1 MSKRMF
7 SVIRMSRVIVPF
19 LLASGMCAC
28 VDDEYDLD
36 KDISLEVGIGGKYF
50 AIPLGSTDSIRVD
63 SLLELDDESV
73 FMFLEDG
80 TATITK
86 SDEVDVRVPE
96 IRQVTISGWESEI
109 EPIDREV
116 RVPED
121 AQGEIGVF
129 PLPEEELNSSSQLE
143 FNEEVPDELVALK
156 SVKFDGT
163 PKLLINIQFE
173 APEEAEL
180 LELKD
185 YTIAFPKFIVFD
197 DELVNGDN
205 QLVINEKIDV
215 ELGYHAELD
224 IAEFKFAESENPI
237 ANGRLYI
244 ADEVTLNGK
253 LALTVNSDGN
263 LPATVKVAIM
273 PSVQIEEMRLGEIV
287 GKVNVDIDPVNEVV
301 DLGDIPDFLKDK
313 DVVLDITHPMI
324 TLEVGNTTGVPVVA
338 DLELL
343 PMVGDNVIEN
353 GKIVLNGGEIAVKAA
368 DVMGDYTWTNFFIS
382 NSNEGM
388 EPGYE
393 YVEVSNLPNL
403 IRQIPDE
410 IQIKMLAEAD
420 ESQEHR
426 FDLSHGDYEMKVKYN
441 VNVPL
446 QFGEDLLVVYRDT
459 VNDFNKDIADYVKYV
474 EAVEMELQVENM
486 IPLGMECSIVALDV
500 EGRALPGIEVSSDM
514 PIEPAGW
521 ENGKPVMKTSEFTIT
536 LTEKVEGEMEKLDG
550 LGMEIKAHAS
560 EGVHGAVLKKD
571 QYLRL
576 SGKMRIPGGISVDID
591 DI

>member
-1 MSKRMF
+1 MF

-73 FMFLEDG
+73 FMFMEDG

-109 EPIDREV
+109 EPIEREV
-116 RVPED
+116 LVPED

-129 PLPEEELNSSSQLE
+129 PLPEEELSSSSQLE

-163 PKLLINIQFE
+163 PKLVIDIQFE

-180 LELKD
+180 LELRD

-197 DELVNGDN
+197 DELVNEYN
-205 QLVINEKIDV
+205 QLIINKEIDV

-253 LALTVNSDGN
+253 LALAVNSDGN
-263 LPATVKVAIM
+263 LPATVKVAIIGRDCR
-273 PSVQIEEMRLGEIV
+273 QGECGYRP
-287 GKVNVDIDPVNEVV
+287 GK
-301 DLGDIPDFLKDK
+301 
-313 DVVLDITHPMI
+313 
-324 TLEVGNTTGVPVVA
+324 
-338 DLELL
+338 
-343 PMVGDNVIEN
+343 
-353 GKIVLNGGEIAVKAA
+353 
-368 DVMGDYTWTNFFIS
+368 
-382 NSNEGM
+382 
-388 EPGYE
+388 
-393 YVEVSNLPNL
+393 
-403 IRQIPDE
+403 
-410 IQIKMLAEAD
+410 
-420 ESQEHR
+420 
-426 FDLSHGDYEMKVKYN
+426 
-441 VNVPL
+441 
-446 QFGEDLLVVYRDT
+446 
-459 VNDFNKDIADYVKYV
+459 
-474 EAVEMELQVENM
+474 
-486 IPLGMECSIVALDV
+486 
-500 EGRALPGIEVSSDM
+500 
-514 PIEPAGW
+514 
-521 ENGKPVMKTSEFTIT
+521 
-536 LTEKVEGEMEKLDG
+536 
-550 LGMEIKAHAS
+550 
-560 EGVHGAVLKKD
+560 
-571 QYLRL
+571 
-576 SGKMRIPGGISVDID
+576 
-591 DI
+591 